1 MIRDSL
7 LALGLLLST
16 ASQLR
21 PAGLPIGPGEV
32 CLLIWVVL
40 MLGEM
45 GALLHAK
52 MTPALSRMLLFWI
65 FFSISLCLGSATA
78 YAISDIH
85 DPNLF
90 IHDILAY
97 AILFAVSLLCTVGPA
112 AGCHIHRA
120 AWLLTMF
127 STIFLGIQLLSAWS
141 IVAIPGTDPWY
152 WERFR
157 GLSENPNQLAIF
169 CAVITFL
176 SVHFIEHVAGLHRK
190 IIASLCAI
198 LSIYVGRLT
207 KSDTY
212 AVILVTGILL
222 FAALKLRSWLVMSR
236 HNASLRRA
244 TTGIALVSLP
254 MVAATAFL
262 FTSMIEAESFDLMMD
277 MAKGT
282 RKETSETANIRLNA
296 WRRAIDLEDL
306 NRHLRV
312 AQEDRSRVIVIRY
325 TSRSPEESAIVVNK
339 TVQLYIDGQNDQ
351 KSKYASRELALLR
364 ERIAD
369 ARNTAMQSA
378 AAVQKEARD
387 QSQASQDPNSEKAQ
401 EANTRFHALER
412 DAAASALIYSNLR
425 KREREI
431 LDQRGDI
438 GSIAR
443 IVSLATPP
451 SQPSSHNPILFILP
465 ILIILLI
472 GGSFIAV
479 VMEQGDRG
487 LRSERDVKDALGI
500 PCVGFIPRLS
510 DIRNVKPHQH
520 MLTEPF
526 SAYTESIRSV
536 VGELWLTTPQR
547 APRTVLISSSVPGEG
562 KTTAAVSIAV
572 CAASLGRRVLMIDLD
587 FKRPSVAREL
597 GNSTAGEIFD
607 VLLRNQSVA
616 DITTHIPDLGI
627 DYLAMPTSPLDALP
641 VLADQR
647 LPVLLRELGK
657 NYDSIIIDGPP
668 ILGIVESR
676 LLASMADKVVFV
688 VKWGSTRREVAQ
700 NAISLLRA
708 PNRRADG
715 IDIPIA
721 LLTQVDLKM
730 HASYRYGDAGEALV
744 TYENYYSR
752 PNQS

>member
-1 MIRDSL
+1 MNWTHIDRDIAYRIASDIQPIRNIYNTRYPQGDDEQAASGVYLIQLLDTLRRRRRLILTIALCGTLLATAAALLIPPKYTAGAQIIIEPTLAAGGPSASPTAEDSAIDTHVKLLTSHDHLQRVIQSL
-7 LALGLLLST
+7 LAD
-16 ASQLR
+16 
-21 PAGLPIGPGEV
+21 PEFI
-32 CLLIWVVL
+32 
-40 MLGEM
+40 
-45 GALLHAK
+45 
-52 MTPALSRMLLFWI
+52 
-65 FFSISLCLGSATA
+65 
-78 YAISDIH
+78 AITKRS
-85 DPNLF
+85 
-90 IHDILAY
+90 
-97 AILFAVSLLCTVGPA
+97 
-112 AGCHIHRA
+112 
-120 AWLLTMF
+120 
-127 STIFLGIQLLSAWS
+127 
-141 IVAIPGTDPWY
+141 
-152 WERFR
+152 
-157 GLSENPNQLAIF
+157 
-169 CAVITFL
+169 
-176 SVHFIEHVAGLHRK
+176 
-190 IIASLCAI
+190 
-198 LSIYVGRLT
+198 GR
-207 KSDTY
+207 
-212 AVILVTGILL
+212 
-222 FAALKLRSWLVMSR
+222 
-236 HNASLRRA
+236 
-244 TTGIALVSLP
+244 
-254 MVAATAFL
+254 AATAPPAPASPKPSL
-262 FTSMIEAESFDLMMD
+262 AE
-277 MAKGT
+277 T
-282 RKETSETANIRLNA
+282 ETSWIGELNRRLHIWTGA
-296 WRRAIDLEDL
+296 LFRDRHGAPIDLEDL

-401 EANTRFHALER
+401 DANTRFHALER
-412 DAAASALIYSNLR
+412 DAAESALIYSNLR

-700 NAISLLRA
+700 NAIGLLRA

>member
-169 CAVITFL
+169 CAVVTFL

-190 IIASLCAI
+190 IIASLCAA

-296 WRRAIDLEDL
+296 WRRAIDRGIESGMLGLGPGPHIEIPSVLVAARRETAEPKYIEHPQVNGTPNFEAHNTFLDL
-306 NRHLRV
+306 FTQGGLIGTL
-312 AQEDRSRVIVIRY
+312 SFIW
-325 TSRSPEESAIVVNK
+325 
-339 TVQLYIDGQNDQ
+339 L
-351 KSKYASRELALLR
+351 
-364 ERIAD
+364 IAM
-369 ARNTAMQSA
+369 AFQSA
-378 AAVQKEARD
+378 
-387 QSQASQDPNSEKAQ
+387 
-401 EANTRFHALER
+401 
-412 DAAASALIYSNLR
+412 YR
-425 KREREI
+425 K
-431 LDQRGDI
+431 
-438 GSIAR
+438 
-443 IVSLATPP
+443 
-451 SQPSSHNPILFILP
+451 N
-465 ILIILLI
+465 
-472 GGSFIAV
+472 
-479 VMEQGDRG
+479 
-487 LRSERDVKDALGI
+487 
-500 PCVGFIPRLS
+500 
-510 DIRNVKPHQH
+510 
-520 MLTEPF
+520 
-526 SAYTESIRSV
+526 
-536 VGELWLTTPQR
+536 
-547 APRTVLISSSVPGEG
+547 
-562 KTTAAVSIAV
+562 
-572 CAASLGRRVLMIDLD
+572 
-587 FKRPSVAREL
+587 
-597 GNSTAGEIFD
+597 
-607 VLLRNQSVA
+607 
-616 DITTHIPDLGI
+616 
-627 DYLAMPTSPLDALP
+627 LDALA
-641 VLADQR
+641 V
-647 LPVLLRELGK
+647 VVW
-657 NYDSIIIDGPP
+657 SIIALSIFHLIIRQPLFWFAIAFALAAGTESCAPSP
-668 ILGIVESR
+668 LLGRS
-676 LLASMADKVVFV
+676 K
-688 VKWGSTRREVAQ
+688 
-700 NAISLLRA
+700 
-708 PNRRADG
+708 
-715 IDIPIA
+715 
-721 LLTQVDLKM
+721 
-730 HASYRYGDAGEALV
+730 
-744 TYENYYSR
+744 
-752 PNQS
+752 